1 MQEDFG
7 VKLVANRETMGSPW
21 RLLPFG
27 CIILENSH
35 SSLDRVGS
43 EVLRSTAR
51 SAYLCLNFETYPY
64 SLS

>member
-21 RLLPFG
+21 RLPPFR
-27 CIILENSH
+27 CIIPENSY
-35 SSLDRVGS
+35 SGLDRVGS

-51 SAYLCLNFETYPY
+51 SSCLCLNFETYPY